1 MTHPA
6 RNNAEWCD
14 LVCRT
19 HGIRG
24 AFDARAWT
32 SPRRTPLY
40 YPDAVTLSRDATAA
54 DVLDGIDGGPGASVK
69 DSFAT
74 LDLPGFEI
82 LFEAQWIERDAPEAG
97 DDAADWRLV
106 ETAEELREWER
117 DLFSGDD
124 DGVFG
129 PGILAEPV
137 EILRGEGGGAVLNRT
152 GDVVGVS
159 NVFGLDPWPGVLAM
173 AARLHPGLRLVGY
186 ETDPEQAVRHGFTE
200 TGPLRIWLRT

>member
-24 AFDARAWT
+24 AFGARAWT
-32 SPRRTPLY
+32 SPRRTPPY
-40 YPDAVTLSRDATAA
+40 YPDAVTLSPEATAA
-54 DVLDGIDGGPGASVK
+54 DVLDGIDAGPGASVK

-82 LFEAQWIERDAPEAG
+82 LFEARWIERDPPDAG
-97 DDAADWRLV
+97 DPAGWRLV
-106 ETAEELREWER
+106 ETAEELRAWER

-124 DGVFG
+124 DGVFR

-159 NVFGLDPWPGVLAM
+159 NVFGPDPWPGVLTM
-173 AARLHPGLRLVGY
+173 AARLHPGRRLVGY
-186 ETDPEQAVRHGFTE
+186 ETDPAPAGRHGFTQG
-200 TGPLRIWLRT
+200 GPLRIWLRT